1 MTTRLPEKS
10 KKKKKLK
17 VHVSAIDLNH
27 KKSSTY
33 NQSTENEIVTQ
44 SIMT

>member
-10 KKKKKLK
+10 KKKKLK
-17 VHVSAIDLNH
+17 VHVSAIDLNQ

>member
-1 MTTRLPEKS
+1 MTTSLPEKS

-17 VHVSAIDLNH
+17 VHVSAIDLNQ

-33 NQSTENEIVTQ
+33 NQSTENKIVTQ